1 MIVYHTGHSAADKA
15 RGNSSFYAALDG
27 EILTKGIGD
36 TNVQIS
42 CTKMKDAEPFKTM
55 EFLKVTI
62 PLGIEENSLVLEL
75 VPTREKP
82 TKMGQGEDLGLK
94 TFSKALESQG
104 IVSKLHVEEWWP
116 FFLRDTRATI
126 KTASDKHSEE
136 RGRAS

>member
-1 MIVYHTGHSAADKA
+1 
-15 RGNSSFYAALDG
+15 
-27 EILTKGIGD
+27 
-36 TNVQIS
+36 
-42 CTKMKDAEPFKTM
+42 MKDAEPFKTM